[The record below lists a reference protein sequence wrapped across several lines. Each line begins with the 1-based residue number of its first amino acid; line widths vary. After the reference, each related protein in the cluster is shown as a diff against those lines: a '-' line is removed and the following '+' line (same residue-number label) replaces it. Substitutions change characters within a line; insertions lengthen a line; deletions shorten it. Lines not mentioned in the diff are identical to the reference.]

1 MIARMA
7 GAAQGTGTVVV
18 VGSINVDEVA
28 EVERIPL
35 PGETV
40 LATASRRNVG
50 GKGANQAVAARI
62 VADEVAFIGRVGA
75 DAHGDFLRRGL
86 HDHGVDVAMLVAVD
100 GHESGAAHITVA
112 DGENTIVVVGGAN
125 RAWDRL
131 DESEAA
137 RVGAAAVVVCQLEIP
152 PTVVDDTAAH
162 TRGRFVLNA
171 APAGPV
177 SAPTLRRCDPV
188 IVNEHELAEL
198 TGQAVGDIASATAAA
213 TALREQGA
221 LSVVA
226 TLGASGAVW
235 VTDDGSGHSPAPT
248 VRVVDSTG
256 AGDLFVGLLAGR
268 LATGEP
274 MNIAVAD
281 AVGAASVSVG
291 AAGTIDSY
299 PVRGEL

>member
-1 MIARMA
+1 MIARME

-28 EVERIPL
+28 EVERIPR

-62 VADEVAFIGRVGA
+62 VADDVAFIGRVGT
-75 DAHGDFLRRGL
+75 DEHGDFLRRGL
-86 HDHGVDVAMLVAVD
+86 RDHGVDVEMLGAVD
-100 GHESGAAHITVA
+100 GCESGAAHITVA
-112 DGENTIVVVGGAN
+112 DGDNTIVVVGGAN

-131 DESEAA
+131 DDSEAA

-152 PTVVDDTAAH
+152 PTVVDDAAAH

-188 IVNEHELAEL
+188 IVNQRELAVL
-198 TGQAVGDIASATAAA
+198 TGAEVDDVASVTDAA
-213 TALREQGA
+213 TALRARGA

-226 TLGASGAVW
+226 TLGANGAVW
-235 VTDDGSGHSPAPT
+235 VTDDGSGHIPAPT

-256 AGDLFVGLLAGR
+256 AGDLFVGILAAR
-268 LATGEP
+268 LATGTP
-274 MNIAVAD
+274 MDDAVAD
-281 AVGAASVSVG
+281 AVAAASMSVG
-291 AAGTIDSY
+291 AVGTIDSY
-299 PVRGEL
+299 PARGDL